1 MATAPN
7 NSVLRAIQLSNSGKR
22 VPALDLVRSNPELAA
37 MMSKARQSMQPAKHT
52 IRGTREITTPDTGQ
66 LNNVA
71 NKTARNI
78 TEAQTVLQMLPD
90 TELAFQILIS
100 SILSPKDMMTLELSY
115 AAPAGVLPPTVSAS
129 VISVIKNHFDNVYKI
144 KNKLPRILREIL
156 AEKGSY
162 VAAVIPENAIDD
174 MINRNTSISL
184 EAYHDALGS
193 NSSLMGN
200 VGLLGPG
207 LESNE
212 QRKGAGLSNY
222 MHGVGLESIDLH
234 SYQMHNVSAAPTVG
248 INVPSIHNRQM
259 TEYIALEGIH
269 ITDNPNVLRM
279 PALEEKIRR
288 DQMNARLGFS
298 KLSTGLESYGTSGSR
313 QQKLD
318 DRTLTQLIYKPRA
331 QGWKEM
337 QSFKTQNQLKRRSV
351 GIPLIMELP
360 SESVIP
366 VYAPGQEEKHVGY
379 FIMLDQTG
387 NPIKVDNFKDTYQD
401 LSNRFNFATTS
412 QSTNLINRLKQL
424 TEGFNC
430 NSIEHLDRT
439 VRIYG
444 DMVEQDFLARLR
456 NGVYANGVSIAR
468 NDDYYRVMLSR
479 TLAQQNTTILFMPV
493 EMVTYFAFKF
503 NNYGIGVSLMDE
515 MKILNNLRAITMFS
529 NTMTGI
535 KNSINR
541 IGVDLNLD
549 EDDPDPQKTIETMMH
564 EIMKVNQNAFPLG
577 VDAPAD
583 IVNYLQ
589 RAQYHF
595 KISGHPG
602 MPNTSAEFSETNSN
616 YAKVDPELEES
627 LERRAWMTM
636 GLNKEIVDNGFNQET
651 ATSVVAN
658 NLMLSRR
665 VMTIQDQF
673 NPLLT
678 DHHRKIIRAD
688 ETLLAEIRE
697 ELFNNYDQLDV
708 DEEAI
713 KKHVGQEVNVK
724 NLVIDRIL
732 ADFLEGLEISL
743 PRPNTATLENQK
755 ESLNQYIELL
765 DMAIDAYLSDE
776 FFTEEIGGEISRS
789 VDSIKKVLRAHFIR
803 QYMAENGIMPEVAS
817 IVSLSDNNE
826 PELDLWETQT
836 EHIKKLAATLGNFI
850 ATIDRSKRDNDKLVQ
865 GLDAQ
870 ADDNGGDFGG
880 GDSGSDSGGDDPF
893 GDSSGDDP
901 FGGDGDGD
909 GFGELDDDL
918 DDDGDAPTDAPA
930 ADLDADTPPDDG
942 APTPP

>member
-1 MATAPN
+1 M
-7 NSVLRAIQLSNSGKR
+7 SKDILRAVSLVNSGKR
-22 VPALDLVRSNPELAA
+22 IPALSLVRDNPELAA
-37 MMSKARQSMQPAKHT
+37 MISKATSSLQPPKHT
-52 IRGTREITTPDTGQ
+52 IRGSREITAPDSGH

-100 SILSPKDMMTLELSY
+100 SILSPKDMMTLELTY
-115 AAPAGVLPPTVSAS
+115 AAPPGILPPTVTAA
-129 VISVIKNHFDNVYKI
+129 IIGIIKNHFDNTYKI
-144 KNKLPRILREIL
+144 KNKLPRILREIM

-162 VAAVIPENAIDD
+162 IAAVIPENAIDE

-184 EAYHDALGS
+184 ESYREALGGHG
-193 NSSLMGN
+193 SLMGSM
-200 VGLLGPG
+200 GILGEGTNSTKPKKTTNFGNFMNGIG
-207 LESNE
+207 LES
-212 QRKGAGLSNY
+212 L
-222 MHGVGLESIDLH
+222 DLNGYQVH
-234 SYQMHNVSAAPTVG
+234 SVSAAP
-248 INVPSIHNRQM
+248 NVNLQFSDQANPGRKEN
-259 TEYIALEGIH
+259 IALECIH

-279 PALEEKIRR
+279 PALEQKIRR
-288 DQMNARLGFS
+288 DQMNSRLSFNRYSVGM
-298 KLSTGLESYGTSGSR
+298 ESFGNGR

-318 DRTLTQLIYKPRA
+318 DRTLTNLIYKPRK

-337 QSFKTQNQLKRRSV
+337 AAFKTQNQLGRRSV

-360 SESVIP
+360 SEAVIP
-366 VYAPGQEEKHVGY
+366 VYTPGQEEKHVGY
-379 FIMLDQTG
+379 FVMLDQTG
-387 NPIKVDNFKDTYQD
+387 NPIKADNFKDTYQD
-401 LSNRFNFATTS
+401 LSNRFNFTTTS
-412 QSTNLINRLKQL
+412 QSTNLINRLKQM

-430 NSIEHLDRT
+430 QSIDHLDRT
-439 VRIYG
+439 VRIYA

-456 NGVYANGVSIAR
+456 NGVFPNGVSIAR

-479 TLAQQNTTILFMPV
+479 TLSQQNTTVLFMPV

-503 NNYGIGVSLMDE
+503 NHYGIGVSLMDE
-515 MKILNNLRAITMFS
+515 MKILNNLRAITMFA

-549 EDDPDPQKTIETMMH
+549 EDDPDPQKTVELLMH

-577 VDAPAD
+577 VDTPAD

-602 MPNTSAEFSETNSN
+602 MPNTNVEFSESNTN
-616 YAKVDPELEES
+616 YAKVDQELEES
-627 LERRAWMTM
+627 LERRSWMTM

-678 DHHRKIIRAD
+678 DHHLKIIRAD
-688 ETLLAEIRE
+688 ETLLNELRE
-697 ELFNNYDQLDV
+697 ELIASYEKLDV
-708 DEEAI
+708 NEAEL
-713 KKHVGQEVNVK
+713 KKLLGDQVNVK
-724 NLVIDRIL
+724 AFVVERVL

-755 ESLNQYIELL
+755 NSLDQFIELL
-765 DMAIDAYLSDE
+765 DVGIDAYINEE
-776 FFTEEIGGEISRS
+776 FFTDEIGGEISRN
-789 VDSIKKVLRAHFIR
+789 VDAIKKMLRAHFIR
-803 QYMAENGIMPEVAS
+803 QYMAENGIMPELAA
-817 IVSLSDNNE
+817 IVSLSDTNE
-826 PELDLWETQT
+826 PELNLWETQVD
-836 EHIKKLAATLGNFI
+836 HIKKLAATLGDFVVK
-850 ATIDRSKRDNDKLVQ
+850 IDKSKTDNNNLVQ
-865 GLDAQ
+865 GLANGSTDG
-870 ADDNGGDFGG
+870 GGDGGFGG
-880 GDSGSDSGGDDPF
+880 GFGGEGGGSDSSFGGSDGGDDL
-893 GDSSGDDP
+893 GL
-901 FGGDGDGD
+901 GGPS
-909 GFGELDDDL
+909 ESTDDL
-918 DDDGDAPTDAPA
+918 M
-930 ADLDADTPPDDG
+930 DLDAGLDPATPEKTEGQGDASPDG
-942 APTPP
+942 GPEMTAI

>member
-1 MATAPN
+1 MSN
-7 NSVLRAIQLSNSGKR
+7 KNILRAVSLANTGKR
-22 VPALDLVRSNPELAA
+22 IPALSLVRDNPELAA
-37 MMSKARQSMQPAKHT
+37 MISKATSSLQPPKHT
-52 IRGTREITTPDTGQ
+52 IRGSREITAPDTGH

-71 NKTARNI
+71 NRTARNI

-115 AAPAGVLPPTVSAS
+115 AAPPGILPPVVTAS
-129 VISVIKNHFDNVYKI
+129 VINIIKNHFDNTYKI
-144 KNKLPRILREIL
+144 KNKLPRILREIM

-162 VAAVIPENAIDD
+162 VAAVIPENAIDE

-184 EAYHDALGS
+184 ESYREALGGHG
-193 NSSLMGN
+193 SLMGN
-200 VGLLGPG
+200 IGVLGEG
-207 LESNE
+207 VARSNK
-212 QRKGAGLSNY
+212 QNTTNIGNF
-222 MHGVGLESIDLH
+222 MHGVGLESLDLSGYATH
-234 SYQMHNVSAAPTVG
+234 KASAAPTV
-248 INVPSIHNRQM
+248 NVQFVNERNPQLRE
-259 TEYIALEGIH
+259 TIALECIH

-279 PALEEKIRR
+279 PQLEQKIRR
-288 DQMNARLGFS
+288 DQMNARLNFNRYSVGM
-298 KLSTGLESYGTSGSR
+298 ESFGQGNP
-313 QQKLD
+313 QAKLD
-318 DRTLTQLIYKPRA
+318 DRTLTNLIYKPRK

-337 QSFKTQNQLKRRSV
+337 SVFKTQNQLGRRSV

-360 SESVIP
+360 SEAVIP

-379 FIMLDQTG
+379 FVMLDQTG

-401 LSNRFNFATTS
+401 LSNRFNFTTTS

-430 NSIEHLDRT
+430 QSIDHLDRT
-439 VRIYG
+439 VRIYA

-456 NGVYANGVSIAR
+456 NGVFPNGVSIAR

-479 TLAQQNTTILFMPV
+479 TLAQQNTTVLFMPV

-515 MKILNNLRAITMFS
+515 MKILNNLRAITMFA

-549 EDDPDPQKTIETMMH
+549 EDDPDPQKTVELLMH

-602 MPNTSAEFSETNSN
+602 MPNTSVEFSETNTN
-616 YAKVDPELEES
+616 YAKVDQELEES
-627 LERRAWMTM
+627 LERRSWMTM

-678 DHHRKIIRAD
+678 DHHLKIIRAD
-688 ETLLAEIRE
+688 ETLLTEVRQELVNSYDKLDIDEE
-697 ELFNNYDQLDV
+697 EL
-708 DEEAI
+708 
-713 KKHVGQEVNVK
+713 KKHLGDKVDIKAFVVE
-724 NLVIDRIL
+724 RIL
-732 ADFLEGLEISL
+732 SDFLEGLEIAL

-755 ESLNQYIELL
+755 TSLDQFIELL
-765 DMAIDAYLSDE
+765 EIGIDAYISEE
-776 FFTEEIGGEISRS
+776 FFTDEIGGEISRD
-789 VDSIKKVLRAHFIR
+789 VDSIKKMLRAHFIR
-803 QYMAENGIMPEVAS
+803 QYMAENGIMPELAA
-817 IVSLSDNNE
+817 IVSLSENNE
-826 PELDLWETQT
+826 PEINLWETQV

-850 ATIDRSKRDNDKLVQ
+850 TKIDQSKTDNDKLVTNLQ
-865 GLDAQ
+865 NGDAG
-870 ADDNGGDFGG
+870 GGDFGG
-880 GDSGSDSGGDDPF
+880 GGGGSDSGFGSFGDDSGGDD
-893 GDSSGDDP
+893 GGLGLDDAGGG
-901 FGGDGDGD
+901 GGDGGL
-909 GFGELDDDL
+909 G
-918 DDDGDAPTDAPA
+918 
-930 ADLDADTPPDDG
+930 DLDAGLDSGGGDKPEGGDDSAPPDG
-942 APTPP
+942 GPELTAV